1 MDYPRVLLPGQV
13 TYADLPRFYRLAD
26 LYVAA
31 THSDGTSISLL
42 EAMACGCPALVSD
55 IPGNREWV
63 TPGENGWLS
72 PPGDVDSLAQ
82 AILEAVD
89 QRDTL
94 VEMGRAAR
102 SLAELRAD
110 WNQNFPWLYEAYRLA
125 RTIGM
130 KHSK

>member
-1 MDYPRVLLPGQV
+1 
-13 TYADLPRFYRLAD
+13 
-26 LYVAA
+26 
-31 THSDGTSISLL
+31 
-42 EAMACGCPALVSD
+42 
-55 IPGNREWV
+55 
-63 TPGENGWLS
+63 
-72 PPGDVDSLAQ
+72 
-82 AILEAVD
+82 LEAVD